1 MTLVHIVLFKFKPE
15 VTKEQG
21 DEFIREVKSLK
32 NLPCVKDGRL
42 IVGGPSL
49 TDPIELSK
57 GHQYACLSYH
67 ENLAA
72 LEEYQTSKE
81 KSRDNLSFKD
91 PLDYDTICR
100 FDFEVDP
107 EDEYMCAMSPLPFLA
122 GNVLGNKTPI
132 NGKGE

>member
-1 MTLVHIVLFKFKPE
+1 MTLVHIVLFRFKPE

-21 DEFIREVKSLK
+21 EAFLREVKSLK

-57 GHQYACLSYH
+57 GYKFACLSYH

-81 KSRDNLSFKD
+81 QSRDKLPYKD
-91 PLDYDTICR
+91 PLDYEELCR
-100 FDFEVDP
+100 FDFEVAP
-107 EDEYMCAMSPLPFLA
+107 EDEYMCGFGPLVGKL
-122 GNVLGNKTPI
+122 LGSKAPI
-132 NGKGE
+132 NEKGE

>member
-1 MTLVHIVLFKFKPE
+1 MTLVHIVLFRFKPD

-21 DEFIREVKSLK
+21 DAFLREVKSLK

-57 GHQYACLSYH
+57 GHKYACISYH

-81 KSRDNLSFKD
+81 QSRDKLPYKD
-91 PLDYDTICR
+91 PLDYESICR
-100 FDFEVDP
+100 FDFEVNP
-107 EDEYMCAMSPLPFLA
+107 EDEYMCAFSPQQLLA
-122 GNVLGNKTPI
+122 GNISGRAYPI
-132 NGKGE
+132 N